1 MQINR
6 ITSPEITQ
14 IEIDHMNLSR
24 KLAGECMVLL
34 ENDGT
39 LPLAKGAKIALFG
52 NGARNTVKGGTG
64 SGDVNTRTNVNIEQ
78 GLKEAGFEITTGAWI
93 DRYDAAIKAAK
104 AAHAAMIEEN
114 VKKNGS
120 SYIMESFLNP
130 FVEPAVIPVT
140 EEDVRNAGCDTAI
153 YVISRN
159 SGEGADRWA
168 KEGDYYLSTE
178 DKEALGVLVKGF
190 DKVVVIL
197 NIGGVMDM
205 AELKGMDGINA
216 VLLMTQLGN
225 IGGLALADVLT
236 GDVTPSGKLTDT
248 WAAKYEDY
256 PSSGTFSHNN
266 GDVHDDDYCEG
277 IYVGYRY
284 FDTKGIAPVYPFGYG
299 RSYTEFSVVPGKVC
313 IEGQKVNVSAEVKN
327 IGSVYS
333 GKEVVQV
340 YVSAPKGS
348 LDKPVKELKAFAK
361 SGLLAPGA
369 SECVCA
375 QFDLTDMA
383 SYSEEK
389 AAWILEAGEY
399 VVLVG
404 NSSADVAP
412 AAVLK
417 IAEET
422 ITEQD
427 KNILAH
433 DNVYEELK
441 LEAEQAAADGAP
453 VIEIP
458 AGTIKTKVVEYSVR
472 REYTTDKTE
481 KLTVQDILDGK
492 CTVEELTAQL
502 TLEELATLCV
512 GTQRSGEGGDVIGN
526 ASRGVPGA
534 AGETSPVIEESR
546 GIPGTINADGPAGLR
561 LQPHFRQDLQGNLLP
576 GGMMFGD
583 TVAPFPEMEEGTYVD
598 CYQYC
603 TAIPIGWALAQ
614 SWNMELVE
622 QAADMVGREMEIFGV
637 DMWLAPAMNI
647 HRNPLCGR
655 NFEYY
660 SEDPVVS
667 GEVAAAIT
675 LGVQKHPGKGTTIKH
690 YALNNQ
696 EDNRYFTNVH
706 ISERA
711 AREIYLKGFEICVK
725 KSQPIALMTSYNLIN
740 GIHAAC
746 NYDTLQCALRDEW
759 GYQGVVMTDWFTSQ
773 DMPALTGGGQT
784 KYPIS
789 SAAGCVMAGNDIQEP
804 GCSQNVKDIIRSVE
818 EDTEVLG
825 FKCTLADVQFC
836 AANVIRAAIRCRFPQ

>member
-1 MQINR
+1 MGQSDCPLVPKGVNMQINR

-327 IGSVYS
+327 IGSVFS

-404 NSSADVAP
+404 NSSAD
-412 AAVLK
+412 
-417 IAEET
+417 
-422 ITEQD
+422 
-427 KNILAH
+427 
-433 DNVYEELK
+433 
-441 LEAEQAAADGAP
+441 
-453 VIEIP
+453 
-458 AGTIKTKVVEYSVR
+458 
-472 REYTTDKTE
+472 
-481 KLTVQDILDGK
+481 
-492 CTVEELTAQL
+492 
-502 TLEELATLCV
+502 
-512 GTQRSGEGGDVIGN
+512 
-526 ASRGVPGA
+526 
-534 AGETSPVIEESR
+534 
-546 GIPGTINADGPAGLR
+546 
-561 LQPHFRQDLQGNLLP
+561 
-576 GGMMFGD
+576 
-583 TVAPFPEMEEGTYVD
+583 
-598 CYQYC
+598 
-603 TAIPIGWALAQ
+603 
-614 SWNMELVE
+614 
-622 QAADMVGREMEIFGV
+622 
-637 DMWLAPAMNI
+637 
-647 HRNPLCGR
+647 
-655 NFEYY
+655 
-660 SEDPVVS
+660 
-667 GEVAAAIT
+667 
-675 LGVQKHPGKGTTIKH
+675 
-690 YALNNQ
+690 
-696 EDNRYFTNVH
+696 
-706 ISERA
+706 
-711 AREIYLKGFEICVK
+711 
-725 KSQPIALMTSYNLIN
+725 
-740 GIHAAC
+740 
-746 NYDTLQCALRDEW
+746 
-759 GYQGVVMTDWFTSQ
+759 
-773 DMPALTGGGQT
+773 
-784 KYPIS
+784 
-789 SAAGCVMAGNDIQEP
+789 
-804 GCSQNVKDIIRSVE
+804 
-818 EDTEVLG
+818 
-825 FKCTLADVQFC
+825 
-836 AANVIRAAIRCRFPQ
+836 